1 MLAGPIFSRDV
12 LTSPR
17 QGRHFV
23 LRAGYVL
30 ALFVLM
36 YTASQATFG
45 WQQVSSLGET
55 ARFGSL
61 VFQLFSVVQLAL
73 VLFFAPLF
81 AASRVSQE
89 KDRQTL
95 VLLLMTD
102 LSDRE
107 LVFGKLLATS
117 LRGFFAVTLR
127 MIEVTTRCFN
137 SRVVGPLISS
147 GLDHVGCF
155 FCHHQDAGIDMRADK
170 VRHG

>member
-1 MLAGPIFSRDV
+1 MSSFGFRIPFVLQVSSVVVLPGDFLLAGPIFSREV

-17 QGRHFV
+17 QATHFI

-45 WQQVSSLGET
+45 WQQVTSLGET

-61 VFQLFSVVQLAL
+61 LFQLFSMVQLAL

-81 AASRVSQE
+81 AASRVAQE

-102 LSDRE
+102 LGDRE
-107 LVFGKLLATS
+107 LVFGKLLAS
-117 LRGFFAVTLR
+117 LLPVAMLLAA
-127 MIEVTTRCFN
+127 
-137 SRVVGPLISS
+137 S
-147 GLDHVGCF
+147 
-155 FCHHQDAGIDMRADK
+155 A
-170 VRHG
+170 